1 MASKQRP
8 PDGQDLRARTK
19 RFALDVVR
27 LCMSLPKTREMGVFT
42 GQLMRSATS
51 VGANYRSANRAR
63 SKADFVNKIS
73 IVEEEA
79 DESVY
84 WLEMI
89 EELDEVT
96 GRKLSAKARQEVERL
111 KTEGGELTAIMVSS
125 RKTARGLKQ

>member
-1 MASKQRP
+1 
-8 PDGQDLRARTK
+8 
-19 RFALDVVR
+19 
-27 LCMSLPKTREMGVFT
+27 MSLPKTREMGVFT